1 MNLEQI
7 QNKIEM
13 LEVSFEGLLERLN
26 QIEKR
31 NFRLAISKPAFRSAF
46 KKAVSKVEERRN
58 QNGVSKV

>member
-1 MNLEQI
+1 
-7 QNKIEM
+7 M